1 MLSNEL
7 LSALASQGAAFALIL
22 YVLSRD
28 VGTAGCQGDLCLS
41 RPIFCHLLLY
51 SINYWA
57 LQFFGLPS
65 VHCM

>member
-28 VGTAGCQGDLCLS
+28 VGTAGCQGTSAPLV
-41 RPIFCHLLLY
+41 
-51 SINYWA
+51 
-57 LQFFGLPS
+57 QFFAFFFYIA
-65 VHCM
+65 

>member
-28 VGTAGCQGDLCLS
+28 VGTAGCQGSAS
-41 RPIFCHLLLY
+41 RV
-51 SINYWA
+51 
-57 LQFFGLPS
+57 QFFAFFFYGALGIPLRRLLS
-65 VHCM
+65 ART